1 MGFRFRNTVKIAP
14 GVKLNFSKSGI
25 STSIGER
32 GNTVNISSR
41 GVRSTIGIPG
51 TGISYSTMLT
61 GKKKRKT
68 AAIPSTARRGPIG
81 TFTAEGGYN
90 CAAGYVKPEVVE
102 FVKEKEWCEHSR
114 ALAWCASV
122 FGIFGAHRYYVNK
135 VGTGLLY
142 TFTLGFGLIGWI
154 IDLIT
159 ILLGGF
165 RDKDG
170 APLLDESSYEEIP
183 FLPPIPARKF
193 SWVRFGFYVPIFAA
207 LAYFVVTMLPGMF
220 AQSIERTNGVWSVV
234 NFSLIPTFFSGLYL
248 FCRRKL
254 KAGEEGA
261 EQTESYQPSEEA
273 QKSAGKWSAAGKWAL
288 FAMVIFFG
296 LSVALMQ
303 DNQGLAASSGFVCAV
318 SLILATCFFT
328 ISRQKLLPPEGYV
341 PPRKVRYAPPSPLVD
356 DPCFGPSLPEERE
369 GAEAFSAL
377 FAEYKDDIRRH
388 NWLRSA
394 IHKGYIEANQGLN
407 DYDQIA
413 AWIREDIP
421 LVERLNVYL
430 KKWSA
435 LNEEYSGGTD
445 NPTLDAVPLY
455 KRLSIIYEKQGKY
468 EEAIQVCRDAIG
480 KGLTDDKSQGGFSG
494 RIVKL
499 EKEKAK

>member
-1 MGFRFRNTVKIAP
+1 MGLRFRNTIKIAP
-14 GVKLNFSKSGI
+14 GVKLNISKSGI

-32 GNTVNISSR
+32 GNTVNISKR

-68 AAIPSTARRGPIG
+68 AAVPSTARRGPIG

-122 FGIFGAHRYYVNK
+122 FGIFGAHRYYVGK

-142 TFTLGFGLIGWI
+142 TFTLGFGLIGWF
-154 IDLIT
+154 IDLLS
-159 ILLGGF
+159 ILSGGF

-170 APLLDESSYEEIP
+170 APLIDESSYEEIP

-207 LAYFVVTMLPGMF
+207 LAYFVVTMLPGAF
-220 AQSIERTNGVWSVV
+220 TKLIERTSYVWTIVDIA
-234 NFSLIPTFFSGLYL
+234 LMPTFFSGLYL

-254 KAGEEGA
+254 KAGEEDLGQMEVFKPSPEA
-261 EQTESYQPSEEA
+261 E
-273 QKSAGKWSAAGKWAL
+273 KSASRWSTAGKWSI
-288 FAMVIFFG
+288 FAMVIFFT
-296 LSVALMQ
+296 LAIALTQSNPSMA
-303 DNQGLAASSGFVCAV
+303 GTSAFVGALA
-318 SLILATCFFT
+318 LILTIGFFT
-328 ISRQKLLPPEGYV
+328 VSHQKLQPPEGYV
-341 PPRKVRYAPPSPLVD
+341 PHVKAKYVPPSPLVD
-356 DPCFGPSLPEERE
+356 DPCFGPNLPEERE

-388 NWLRSA
+388 NWLKSA
-394 IHKGYIEANQGLN
+394 IHKGYIEANQGLH
-407 DYDQIA
+407 DYDQVA
-413 AWIREDIP
+413 AWIIEDIP
-421 LVERLNVYL
+421 LVERLNSYL

-435 LNEEYSGGTD
+435 LAVEYCGGTD

-455 KRLSIIYEKQGKY
+455 KRLAIIYEKQGKY
-468 EEAIQVCRDAIG
+468 DEAIQVCRDAIA
-480 KGLTDDKSQGGFSG
+480 KGLTDDKMQGGFES
-494 RIVKL
+494 RIEKL
-499 EKEKAK
+499 EKLK

>member
-1 MGFRFRNTVKIAP
+1 MGLRFRNTIKIAP
-14 GVKLNFSKSGI
+14 GVKLNISKSGI

-32 GNTVNISSR
+32 GNTVNISKR

-68 AAIPSTARRGPIG
+68 AAVPSTARRGPIG

-122 FGIFGAHRYYVNK
+122 FGIFGAHRYYVGK

-142 TFTLGFGLIGWI
+142 TFTLGFGLIGWF
-154 IDLIT
+154 IDLLS
-159 ILLGGF
+159 ILSGGF

-170 APLLDESSYEEIP
+170 APLIDESSYEEIP

-207 LAYFVVTMLPGMF
+207 LAYFVVTMLPGAF
-220 AQSIERTNGVWSVV
+220 TKLIERTSYVWTIVDIA
-234 NFSLIPTFFSGLYL
+234 LMPTFFSGLYL

-254 KAGEEGA
+254 KAGEEDSGQIEVFKPSPEA
-261 EQTESYQPSEEA
+261 E
-273 QKSAGKWSAAGKWAL
+273 KSAARWSTAGKWSI
-288 FAMVIFFG
+288 FAMVIFFT
-296 LSVALMQ
+296 LAIALAQSNPRMA
-303 DNQGLAASSGFVCAV
+303 GTSAFVGALA
-318 SLILATCFFT
+318 LILTIGFFT
-328 ISRQKLLPPEGYV
+328 VSHQKLQPPEGYV
-341 PPRKVRYAPPSPLVD
+341 PPRKVKYAPPSPLVD

-388 NWLRSA
+388 NWLKSA
-394 IHKGYIEANQGLN
+394 IHKGYIEANQGLH
-407 DYDQIA
+407 DYDQVA

-421 LVERLNVYL
+421 LVERLNSYL

-435 LNEEYSGGTD
+435 LAVEYCGGTD

-468 EEAIQVCRDAIG
+468 DEAIQVCRDAIA
-480 KGLTDDKSQGGFSG
+480 KGLTDDKMQGGFES
-494 RIVKL
+494 RIEKL
-499 EKEKAK
+499 EKLK

>member
-1 MGFRFRNTVKIAP
+1 MGLRFRNTIKIAP
-14 GVKLNFSKSGI
+14 GVKLNISKSGI

-32 GNTVNISSR
+32 GNTVNISKR

-68 AAIPSTARRGPIG
+68 VAVAQSTACKGPVG
-81 TFTAEGGYN
+81 TFSAEGGYN
-90 CAAGYVKPEVVE
+90 CAQGYIKPEVIAWAQQ
-102 FVKEKEWCEHSR
+102 KEWCEHSK

-154 IDLIT
+154 IDLIS
-159 ILLGGF
+159 ILAGGF

-170 APLLDESSYEEIP
+170 APLLYAGEYDDMP
-183 FLPPIPARKF
+183 FIAPPPARKF

-220 AQSIERTNGVWSVV
+220 TQSIERTSGVWSVV
-234 NFSLIPTFFSGLYL
+234 NFSLMPTFFSGLYL

-254 KAGEEGA
+254 KEGEEDFEQIEVFKPSLEA
-261 EQTESYQPSEEA
+261 E
-273 QKSAGKWSAAGKWAL
+273 KSAARWSTAGKWSI
-288 FAMVIFFG
+288 FAMVIFFT
-296 LSVALMQ
+296 LAVALTQSNPSMA
-303 DNQGLAASSGFVCAV
+303 GTSAFVGALA
-318 SLILATCFFT
+318 LILTIEFFT
-328 ISRQKLLPPEGYV
+328 VSHQKLQPPEGYV
-341 PPRKVRYAPPSPLVD
+341 PHVKAKYAPPSPLVD

-369 GAEAFSAL
+369 GAEAFSSL

-388 NWLRSA
+388 NWLKSA
-394 IHKGYIEANQGLN
+394 IHKGYIEANQGLH
-407 DYDQIA
+407 DYNQVA
-413 AWIREDIP
+413 AWIKEDMPIID
-421 LVERLNVYL
+421 RLNIYL
-430 KKWSA
+430 GKWSA
-435 LNEEYSGGTD
+435 LNTQYNGGTD

-455 KRLSIIYEKQGKY
+455 KRLAIIYEKQGKY
-468 EEAIQVCRDAIG
+468 DEAIQVCRDAIA
-480 KGLTDDKSQGGFSG
+480 KGLTDDKMQGGFES
-494 RIVKL
+494 RIEKL
-499 EKEKAK
+499 EKLK